1 MYKLPHKLLND
12 LRLKLWLKYPKV
24 LQNLEIP
31 EKLGTDDSTQMATQK
46 PNFNSCAQKLQ
57 KNKNK
62 IKQKKETTTT
72 TKKKATEKPKM
83 EKTILLSFAS
93 FSSIFCLWLA

>member
-72 TKKKATEKPKM
+72 TKKKQLKNLKWR
-83 EKTILLSFAS
+83 KLFYLVSLVFLQY
-93 FSSIFCLWLA
+93 FVYG